1 MRPHQII
8 IGQQV
13 TAAKRERARELR
25 RQMTPEER
33 SLRQHLR
40 AHRLRGLHFRRQ
52 QVLHGFIVDFYCHA
66 VGVVIEVDGPI
77 HDEQAEYDAD
87 RDYLL
92 ASSGIRILRL
102 KNEEIHT
109 DLRGVLERIAAFC
122 MDGTSEPLPRPLPQG
137 ERGDRGGG

>member
-1 MRPHQII
+1 MRPHQIV
-8 IGQQV
+8 IGQPL

-25 RQMTPEER
+25 REMTPEER
-33 SLRQHLR
+33 RLWQHLR
-40 AHRLRGLHFRRQ
+40 AHRLRGLDFRRQ

-66 VGVVIEVDGPI
+66 VGVIIEVDGPI

-92 ASSGIRILRL
+92 ASRGLRILRL

-109 DLRGVLERIAAFC
+109 DLKEVLERIAAFC
-122 MDGTSEPLPRPLPQG
+122 LEGVSESLPRPLPNQ